1 MNDFDM
7 TLLNSEALLKRGY
20 MSVINNAG
28 KAIAAITLFVA
39 VLVTFTDIGFV
50 GRINQSVTGTVLTLL
65 LASYLM
71 YFSMESAGERLGF
84 ESEEYR
90 TAYDKYIR
98 ELGRIRP
105 SDIYA
110 LRRFCTEYA
119 ERELRFR
126 REGFLMRNGLGLAD
140 YEKFKS
146 GGGAPTRLER
156 RIFAKAEKMKPTQ
169 LTPSMLTS
177 AGRGSKSEL
186 HNPEKTK
193 LFSMIAKL
201 LPATA
206 SVFFTGAIV
215 LGAKDG
221 LDAMG
226 VIESIMKL
234 SALPIIAIKGYVG
247 GYTYAKEKLSVWLGT
262 KTKLL
267 SAFLSDAEDSEKCP
281 KAIPDAE

>member
-90 TAYDKYIR
+90 TAYDKYSR

-126 REGFLMRNGLGLAD
+126 REGFLMRHGLGLAD

-146 GGGAPTRLER
+146 GGAPTRLER
-156 RIFAKAEKMKPTQ
+156 RIFKKAEKMKPTQ

-177 AGRGSKSEL
+177 AGRASKSEL
-186 HNPEKTK
+186 QGPEKTK

-247 GYTYAKEKLSVWLGT
+247 GYTYAKEKLSVWLET

-267 SAFLSDAEDSEKCP
+267 SAFLSGSEDLEKCP